1 MPLSILL
8 AIGAGVCFGVGE
20 VCAKFAIGSGQ
31 IGPMTLLALR
41 TASALPLVIL
51 TSWLA
56 ISWAGT
62 EPAGWLHASPGV
74 LAAAVIGSGVVTG
87 ALALALF
94 YSAMRLADITV
105 VKPIAF
111 GLAPVTAALVA
122 HAAGLDRVTLPK
134 AVGIA
139 LIVAG
144 VVVLS
149 SARHAKPAHAQTTPD
164 PTRPDHPSPHQ
175 AGTHQAGGPAPS
187 PAAPS

>member
-1 MPLSILL
+1 MPVSILL

-20 VCAKFAIGSGQ
+20 VCAKYVIGSGQ
-31 IGPMTLLALR
+31 IGPMTLLAVR
-41 TASALPLVIL
+41 TAFALPLVIL
-51 TSWLA
+51 SAWLA

-62 EPAGWLHASPGV
+62 EPAGWRGASPSV
-74 LAAAVIGSGVVTG
+74 LAAAVIGSGVLTG

-94 YSAMRLADITV
+94 YSAMRLSDITV

-134 AVGIA
+134 AIGIA
-139 LIVAG
+139 LIVVG

-149 SARHAKPAHAQTTPD
+149 SARHAKPPAHATAEPRRTPD
-164 PTRPDHPSPHQ
+164 
-175 AGTHQAGGPAPS
+175 APG
-187 PAAPS
+187 